1 MSTNLPETVDAVRML
16 SGRRCFDGRLPVATL
31 TRFAQALDRDTGD
44 VDYALEFGRDA
55 LGVDFLEIR
64 ARCAVWLTC
73 QRTLESF
80 QLPLEILQ
88 RLGLIRREADE
99 AGLPPGYE
107 ALLLPEDR
115 QLHLRELVED
125 ELILALPLVPT
136 RADAELPAEYRA
148 DTGAEAAEVEVVAKP
163 NPFAALA
170 TLKKS

>member
-1 MSTNLPETVDAVRML
+1 MNLPETVDAVRML
-16 SGRRCFDGRLPVATL
+16 SGRRCFDGRLPIASL
-31 TRFAQALDRDTGD
+31 PRFAQALERDEGE
-44 VDYALEFGRDA
+44 VEYALEFGRDA

-64 ARCAVWLTC
+64 ARCAPWLVC
-73 QRTLESF
+73 QRTLEAF
-80 QLPLEILQ
+80 QQPLEVSQ

-115 QLHLRELVED
+115 QLHLQALVED

-148 DTGAEAAEVEVVAKP
+148 DERAGAVGAEDAPTKP

-170 TLKKS
+170 ALKKG